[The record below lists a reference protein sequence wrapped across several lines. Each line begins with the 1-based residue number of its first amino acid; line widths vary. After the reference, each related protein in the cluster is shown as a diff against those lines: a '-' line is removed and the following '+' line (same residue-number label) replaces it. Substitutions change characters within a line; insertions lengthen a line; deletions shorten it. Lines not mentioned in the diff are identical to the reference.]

1 MPKSYPPPWTCM
13 GIQHARNASPSFH
26 SWERICCHAGA
37 PGEPLL
43 PEELRQPCSR
53 ASGLTASAN
62 AGTTSF
68 GNFGASG
75 GVRPFA
81 PFGRR
86 RKPAAR
92 KKHGLFQGPC
102 QKARAGVLKN
112 LALFGRSAGLIRQT
126 PPPAPL
132 PAPKACNAVALG
144 IKAGKWLKNATQEG
158 HRLSRSSR

>member
-1 MPKSYPPPWTCM
+1 MPKSYPPWPCM

-26 SWERICCHAGA
+26 SWGKN
-37 PGEPLL
+37 LL
-43 PEELRQPCSR
+43 PCGRSR
-53 ASGLTASAN
+53 GASASRGAAAALFPSFGLTASAN

-102 QKARAGVLKN
+102 QKARAGVLQN
-112 LALFGRSAGLIRQT
+112 LALFGRPAGLIRQT
-126 PPPAPL
+126 PPRAL
-132 PAPKACNAVALG
+132 AGPKSLQRRSAWDKSGEMAQKCD
-144 IKAGKWLKNATQEG
+144 AG
-158 HRLSRSSR
+158 RS